1 MQGWQLEH
9 GHRLS
14 GVRTTNTLQAIDSL
28 HESGVLNHP
37 VWSSLRAAY
46 VFQRRLIDSLRVVRG
61 DARDLTVPDR
71 DTAEFMFLARR
82 LDIDGG
88 PDGLA
93 RAIDEHAGFVE
104 SLAAERDSA
113 VG

>member
-1 MQGWQLEH
+1 MAVITKGGPPQLEPLKEV
-9 GHRLS
+9 GI
-14 GVRTTNTLQAIDSL
+14 LQ
-28 HESGVLNHP
+28 HT
-37 VWSSLRAAY
+37 VWSSLREAY

-71 DTAEFMFLARR
+71 QTAEFMFLARR
-82 LDIDGG
+82 MDIDGG

-93 RAIDEHAGFVE
+93 RAIDGHAGFVE
-104 SLAAERDSA
+104 SLAAERDAA